1 VSDCEDVLQHKV
13 EHYRQFEI
21 GSLFHDRPLCDAIDA
36 VLAELQTLRE
46 RLAEAEEH
54 ERQTHEQLG
63 AILGTGDALHVL
75 AARLEQ
81 RAERLETALR
91 VIAAGGQIDWRGI
104 ATAALGPRA
113 TEDK

>member
-46 RLAEAEEH
+46 RLAEAEMD
-54 ERQTHEQLG
+54 LY
-63 AILGTGDALHVL
+63 DARHSL
-75 AARLEQ
+75 AHAVPGRSAAVQ
-81 RAERLETALR
+81 RVERLEAALR